1 MMLMVYVSLCFVQVH
16 ISEKCNVPSHCSVY
30 ALSDPAEKDHKK
42 SCDHVHGER
51 CSECKGLESTLE
63 EIEKLVSNVTFI
75 NDDDHDEAMYLCQK
89 GKESIIAWK
98 CHLLRSVNQDKARL
112 DSIDKLDE
120 HTILVINDWAMKFLP
135 QLYRESQTD
144 WFGKRGISWHI
155 SVVYRR
161 SKGVLQSQAFI
172 HVVQTCTQGSSAVVL
187 LIQHVIQT
195 LKNEHPEITRC
206 FLYQD
211 NAGCYHSN
219 NTILAC
225 PAIEKSTGIKVQRMD
240 FCDPQGGKGAADR
253 MAATAKNHIRI
264 FINEGNDVTTAQQM
278 KDALLSHGGIKG
290 VRVAAAD
297 QLEEI
302 SIEQPKIQ
310 GTEANIIPT

>member
-1 MMLMVYVSLCFVQVH
+1 MAY
-16 ISEKCNVPSHCSVY
+16 
-30 ALSDPAEKDHKK
+30 
-42 SCDHVHGER
+42 
-51 CSECKGLESTLE
+51 
-63 EIEKLVSNVTFI
+63 
-75 NDDDHDEAMYLCQK
+75 
-89 GKESIIAWK
+89 
-98 CHLLRSVNQDKARL
+98 
-112 DSIDKLDE
+112 
-120 HTILVINDWAMKFLP
+120 
-135 QLYRESQTD
+135 
-144 WFGKRGISWHI
+144 

>member
-1 MMLMVYVSLCFVQVH
+1 M
-16 ISEKCNVPSHCSVY
+16 
-30 ALSDPAEKDHKK
+30 
-42 SCDHVHGER
+42 
-51 CSECKGLESTLE
+51 E
-63 EIEKLVSNVTFI
+63 ETEKLVSNVTFI
-75 NDDDHDEAMYLCQK
+75 KDDDHDEAMYLCQK
-89 GKESIIAWK
+89 GKECIIAWK
-98 CHLLRSVNQDKARL
+98 CHLLISVNQDKARL

-120 HTILVINDWAMKFLP
+120 HTTLVFNDWAMKFLP

-155 SVVYRR
+155 SVVYWR
-161 SKGVLQSQAFI
+161 SKGALQSQAFI
-172 HVVQTCTQGSSAVVL
+172 HVVQTCTKGSSAVVL

-211 NAGCYHSN
+211 NAGCCHSN

-225 PAIEKSTGIKVQRMD
+225 PAIEKSTRIKVQRMD
-240 FCDPQGGKGAADR
+240 FCDPQGGKGAANR
-253 MAATAKNHIRI
+253 MAATAKNHIHI
-264 FINEGNDVTTAQQM
+264 FINEGNDVTTAKQM
-278 KDALLSHGGIKG
+278 KDTLLSHGGIKG

-297 QLEEI
+297 PLEEI
-302 SIEQPKIQ
+302 SIIQPKIQ

>member
-1 MMLMVYVSLCFVQVH
+1 M
-16 ISEKCNVPSHCSVY
+16 
-30 ALSDPAEKDHKK
+30 
-42 SCDHVHGER
+42 HGER

-144 WFGKRGISWHI
+144 WFGKRGILWHI
-155 SVVYRR
+155 SVVFRR

-211 NAGCYHSN
+211 NAGCCHSN

-290 VRVAAAD
+290 VRVAADD

>member
-1 MMLMVYVSLCFVQVH
+1 M
-16 ISEKCNVPSHCSVY
+16 
-30 ALSDPAEKDHKK
+30 
-42 SCDHVHGER
+42 HGER

-75 NDDDHDEAMYLCQK
+75 NDDDHDEEMYLCQK

-98 CHLLRSVNQDKARL
+98 CHLLRSVNQDKTLL

-172 HVVQTCTQGSSAVVL
+172 HVVQTCTQ
-187 LIQHVIQT
+187 
-195 LKNEHPEITRC
+195 
-206 FLYQD
+206 
-211 NAGCYHSN
+211 
-219 NTILAC
+219 
-225 PAIEKSTGIKVQRMD
+225 
-240 FCDPQGGKGAADR
+240 
-253 MAATAKNHIRI
+253 
-264 FINEGNDVTTAQQM
+264 
-278 KDALLSHGGIKG
+278 
-290 VRVAAAD
+290 
-297 QLEEI
+297 
-302 SIEQPKIQ
+302 
-310 GTEANIIPT
+310 